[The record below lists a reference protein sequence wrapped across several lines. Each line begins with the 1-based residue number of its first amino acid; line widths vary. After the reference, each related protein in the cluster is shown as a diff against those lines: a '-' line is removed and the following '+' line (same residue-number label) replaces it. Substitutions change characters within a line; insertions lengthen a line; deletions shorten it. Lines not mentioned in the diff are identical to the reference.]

1 MKQIR
6 TLPFVLTVGL
16 LVVLIGGCSSIT
28 GVNPFKKKEKL
39 LPGDRQ
45 AVLPQAANQVTGGT
59 PAVGGATAMADWSQA
74 GGNAANAPGNV
85 SLGGT
90 SGAAVWR
97 VRVIES
103 AGKRNV
109 RPAAPPLVYGGRI
122 FVYDAGGTVTVAFA
136 GRRPAMVGVAGARGR
151 EEEPHDGRGHRRLRQ
166 RRSIAASGF
175 GELVALDAA
184 SGNRIWAFKMGAPA
198 RSAPTASGGK
208 VFVVSAT
215 NVLYAVNAAD
225 GTEAWQYPGIPES
238 AGVLSAA
245 SPAASGDIVVVPYS
259 SGEVIAFNAATGD
272 AEMGR
277 RRHPLDAH
285 AWRCRASTDVAASPV
300 IYEGVVYATGVSGRT
315 IAVRLSDGE
324 RAVGAEYRQRLD
336 ARRFRQRDLHRRPA
350 GRPGRA

>member
-1 MKQIR
+1 MMRIR
-6 TLPFVLTVGL
+6 TLPFVLAVGL
-16 LVVLIGGCSSIT
+16 LVVLVGGCSSIT
-28 GVNPFKKKEKL
+28 GVNPFTKKEKL

-45 AVLPQAANQVTGGT
+45 AVLPQAASQVTGGT

-103 AGKRNV
+103 AGKKNI

-122 FVYDAGGTVTVAFA
+122 FVYDAAGTVTSLSPGG
-136 GRRPAMVGVAGARGR
+136 GRQWSVSLTPEDEKKSRTTGGGIAASGNA
-151 EEEPHDGRGHRRLRQ
+151 
-166 RRSIAASGF
+166 IYAASGF

-184 SGNRIWAFKMGAPA
+184 TGDRIWTFKMGAPA

-245 SPAASGDIVVVPYS
+245 SPAASGDIVVVPYT
-259 SGEVIAFNAATGD
+259 SGEVIGFNAVTGD
-272 AEMGR
+272 AKWS
-277 RRHPLDAH
+277 DAVIRSTRTM
-285 AWRCRASTDVAASPV
+285 AVSGITDVAASPV
-300 IYEGVVYATGVSGRT
+300 LYQGVVYATGVSGRT
-315 IAVRLSDGE
+315 IAVRVSDGE
-324 RAVGAEYRQRLD
+324 R
-336 ARRFRQRDLHRRPA
+336 
-350 GRPGRA
+350 